1 MHKTLVATLIALLP
15 LAAQASPVKVAVAAN
30 MQVAFGEIASA
41 FTRDTGVAVL
51 PSYSSSGKITTQVMN
66 GAPFELFLS
75 ADNEFPQKLH
85 AAGFSQNSPRTYAQ
99 GTLVLWSL
107 DPGFDGK
114 HWQQWLKKAS
124 GKLAIANPQTAP
136 YGTEALHALSYYH
149 LADSVKARLVTG
161 DSIGQTA
168 QFVESG
174 AAQAGFVA
182 KSQVLAPQKIGIGH
196 WVDIAEKSHQPLIQD
211 MVLLKP
217 AAENPDA
224 KKLFDYMSSPA
235 ARTILQHYGYR
246 LP

>member
-1 MHKTLVATLIALLP
+1 MNKTLVVTLLALLP
-15 LAAQASPVKVAVAAN
+15 FASQATPIKVAVAAN
-30 MQVAFGEIASA
+30 MQVAFSEIASA
-41 FTRDTGVAVL
+41 FTHDTGISVL
-51 PSYSSSGKITTQVMN
+51 PSYSSSGKITAQAMN

-75 ADNEFPQKLH
+75 ADNEFPQKL
-85 AAGFSQNSPRTYAQ
+85 ATSGFSLGAPRTYAR
-99 GTLVLWSL
+99 GALVLWSL
-107 DPGFDGK
+107 DKDFDGK
-114 HWQQWLKKAS
+114 HWQQWLKNSS

-136 YGTEALHALSYYH
+136 YGTEALHALTFYH
-149 LADSVKARLVTG
+149 LTEVVQPRLVTG

-182 KSQVLAPQKIGIGH
+182 KSQVLAPQKLGVGH
-196 WVDIAEKSHQPLIQD
+196 WVDVPEQSHQPIIQD

-217 AAENPDA
+217 AATNPDA
-224 KKLFDYMSSPA
+224 KKLFEYMSSPA

>member
-1 MHKTLVATLIALLP
+1 MNKTLVAALIALLP
-15 LAAQASPVKVAVAAN
+15 LSALASPVKVAVAAN
-30 MQVAFGEIASA
+30 MQNAFGEIASA
-41 FTRDTGVAVL
+41 FTHETGVEVL
-51 PSYSSSGKITTQVMN
+51 PSYSSSGKITAQVMN
-66 GAPFELFLS
+66 GAPYELFLS
-75 ADNEFPQKLH
+75 ADNEFPKKIQ
-85 AAGFSQNSPRTYAQ
+85 AAGFGVGSTRTYAQ

-107 DPGFDGK
+107 DKNFDGK

-136 YGTEALHALSYYH
+136 YGTEAMHALAYYH
-149 LADSVKARLVTG
+149 LSDAVKARLVTG

-182 KSQVLAPQKIGIGH
+182 KSQVVAAQKKGVGH
-196 WVDIAEKSHQPLIQD
+196 WVDIAEQSHEPIVQD

-217 AAENPDA
+217 SNANPDA
-224 KKLFDYMSSPA
+224 KKLYDFMSSPN
-235 ARTILQHYGYR
+235 ARSILQSYGYR